1 VHVDGFVETKPARE
15 EVLGKRVYGI
25 DEIPVKDS
33 GFILGLNG
41 RNTQAVVQ
49 ILSDR
54 GYDLG
59 NVIQAYLYMD
69 GDTGKVTRWMIEV
82 TTRIG
87 CSVNCR
93 YCPQSLLIREYTKNT
108 ESDINMSLETFQGC
122 VAKLPQEYGLL
133 FGGMSEPAQNPAFM
147 DMLKFAVSTGRRV
160 ELYSTLEGIG
170 EERIDELLDIPVAFM
185 VLHVADK
192 FGYAKIR
199 TDESYYRKIE
209 KVINHKKP
217 DGSPYVNQC
226 SAQAEPEERIS
237 RICAG
242 KYTVNHALE
251 DRAGNLSGDDLIK
264 ATGDRTGRFTCSL
277 CGHELHKNI
286 LLPDGRVLACCMDYG
301 LKHTLGNLITQT
313 YDDINNSDERKKLQ
327 KAMDGDSTLDVLC
340 RKCPCAVM
348 Q

>member
-1 VHVDGFVETKPARE
+1 
-15 EVLGKRVYGI
+15 
-25 DEIPVKDS
+25 
-33 GFILGLNG
+33 
-41 RNTQAVVQ
+41 
-49 ILSDR
+49 
-54 GYDLG
+54 
-59 NVIQAYLYMD
+59 MD
-69 GDTGKVTRWMIEV
+69 GDTGRVTRRAIEV

-108 ESDINMSLETFQGC
+108 ESDINMSLESFQVC
-122 VAKLPQEYGLL
+122 VDKLPQEYGIL
-133 FGGMSEPAQNPAFM
+133 FCGMSEPTLNPAFM
-147 DMLKFAVSTGRRV
+147 DMLKFAVSTGRHV

-170 EERIDELLDIPVAFM
+170 EERIDELLDLPVAFM

-192 FGYAKIR
+192 FDYAKIR

-209 KVINHKKP
+209 KVINHKKA

-226 SAQAEPEERIS
+226 SAQAEPDERIS

-242 KYTVNHALE
+242 KYTVNHTLE

-264 ATGDRTGRFTCSL
+264 ATGDRSGKFTCSL
-277 CGHELHKNI
+277 GGHELYRNI

-301 LKHTLGNLITQT
+301 MRHVLGNLITQT
-313 YDDINNSDERKKLQ
+313 YDDINNSDEKKKLQ
-327 KAMDGDSTLDVLC
+327 RAMDGDSTLDVLC